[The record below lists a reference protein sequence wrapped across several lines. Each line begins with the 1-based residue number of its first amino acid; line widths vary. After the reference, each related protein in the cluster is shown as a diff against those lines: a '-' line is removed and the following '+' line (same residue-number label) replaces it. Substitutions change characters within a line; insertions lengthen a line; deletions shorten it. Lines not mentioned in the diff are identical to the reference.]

1 MRIARGGT
9 RSRDSFLSF
18 HPLATTSPLLV
29 GRGIVKRRWTTGFLE
44 ASPIVNWPIM
54 ES

>member
-29 GRGIVKRRWTTGFLE
+29 GRGKIVKRRRTTSFLE
-44 ASPIVNWPIM
+44 ASPIVN
-54 ES
+54 